1 MKFAVSKLRDVV
13 KDHKK
18 SRNSNS
24 FQRKINGVDDVDDD
38 ENPPEKVAPP
48 PRGKAASGKL

>member
-18 SRNSNS
+18 KARNSNS
-24 FQRKINGVDDVDDD
+24 FQRKINDVEEID
-38 ENPPEKVAPP
+38 EDAMPLEKVAQPS
-48 PRGKAASGKL
+48 RGKAASGR